1 MHTTKHIGLK
11 NRGGKDMTKIKNYV
25 SWMAPAIA
33 TLLGWLALLSA
44 NSGSCCMINEPE
56 APKAMDKFRKLK

>member
-1 MHTTKHIGLK
+1 MS
-11 NRGGKDMTKIKNYV
+11 KIKNYV

>member
-1 MHTTKHIGLK
+1 
-11 NRGGKDMTKIKNYV
+11 MTNIKNYV
-25 SWMAPAIA
+25 CWVVPAIA

>member
-1 MHTTKHIGLK
+1 MHTAKQIGLK
-11 NRGGKDMTKIKNYV
+11 TEEGKDMTKIKNYV

-33 TLLGWLALLSA
+33 TLLGWLALFSA

-56 APKAMDKFRKLK
+56 VPKAMDKFRKLK